1 MKYCMYI
8 ISALCA
14 VAAAS
19 NTRGARN
26 LEKDLLASD
35 ADLLN
40 ITEAMSC
47 PFGGGLVFFNIAIS
61 IIPTHD
67 FTPCKS
73 TQQADI
79 GGMISEK
86 LWEVGVQSVFENM
99 TFVDGICTTPSTATS
114 SLEPVRGR
122 ALQYPWGGFIWW
134 GGGVSSNS
142 DVRCCIIFIRS
153 ILTQTSTTGLSWL
166 PS

>member
-35 ADLLN
+35 A
-40 ITEAMSC
+40 C
-47 PFGGGLVFFNIAIS
+47 PFGSGLVFFNITIT
-61 IIPTHD
+61 ITPTD
-67 FTPCKS
+67 PFTPCNS

-79 GGMISEK
+79 GRMISEK
-86 LWEVGVQSVFENM
+86 LWEVGIQTRQFENM
-99 TFVDGICTTPSTATS
+99 IFVDGICTTPSMAAS
-114 SLEPVRGR
+114 SLDLVGGR
-122 ALQYPWGGFIWW
+122 ALQFPGGFTWW

-142 DVRCCIIFIRS
+142 DVSCCIIFIRS

-166 PS
+166 SS